1 MAAMVAAAADSSR
14 VTRRRAGAAAKLPD
28 GGGDRIP
35 TTLARQMTGKTA
47 AQVRDE
53 LGSEMFYQRQRG
65 KTRPE
70 NYDRAAAL
78 ERILTWM
85 HATGAATYDPA
96 AHAAGDPAGPLRL

>member
-1 MAAMVAAAADSSR
+1 
-14 VTRRRAGAAAKLPD
+14 
-28 GGGDRIP
+28 
-35 TTLARQMTGKTA
+35 
-47 AQVRDE
+47 
-53 LGSEMFYQRQRG
+53 MFYQRQRG

-96 AHAAGDPAGPLRL
+96 AHAAGDPAGPLRW